1 MNTSGKGIPQRVYE
15 AITANHRAYMG
26 DDRREI
32 EESEVKLKDIRAFA
46 GELVYNRELDRF
58 NEMISSIGVKNG

>member
-1 MNTSGKGIPQRVYE
+1 MNTSGKGIPQQVYE
-15 AITANHRAYMG
+15 AITADHRARMG

-32 EESEVKLKDIRAFA
+32 EEAEQALADIRSFS

-58 NEMISSIGVKNG
+58 NEMIRSI

>member
-1 MNTSGKGIPQRVYE
+1 MNTHGKGIPQQVYE
-15 AITANHRAYMG
+15 AIVANHRAYMG

-46 GELVYNRELDRF
+46 GELVYTRELDRF
-58 NEMISSIGVKNG
+58 NEMIRSI

>member
-1 MNTSGKGIPQRVYE
+1 MNTSGKGIPTQVYE

-32 EESEVKLKDIRAFA
+32 EESEKRLADIRAFA
-46 GELVYNRELDRF
+46 GELVYNRELERF
-58 NEMISSIGVKNG
+58 NEMIRSI

>member
-1 MNTSGKGIPQRVYE
+1 MNTHGKGIPQQVYE

-32 EESEVKLKDIRAFA
+32 EESEKALAEIRAFA
-46 GELVYNRELDRF
+46 GELVYNRELEKF
-58 NEMISSIGVKNG
+58 NEMIRSI